1 MPNILTDNKMV
12 IDRMYA
18 GELPGRDELKQLLAY
33 HSKEDAEYL
42 LSLQDRCVKMH
53 MERMS
58 IYVVWLNLLI
68 TAVITVIIVES
79 GIAIVMHAG
88 TG

>member
-1 MPNILTDNKMV
+1 
-12 IDRMYA
+12 
-18 GELPGRDELKQLLAY
+18 
-33 HSKEDAEYL
+33 
-42 LSLQDRCVKMH
+42 MH

>member
-1 MPNILTDNKMV
+1 MPGNCQDGMNLNSCWHAIVKKMQS
-12 IDRMYA
+12 IF
-18 GELPGRDELKQLLAY
+18 
-33 HSKEDAEYL
+33 